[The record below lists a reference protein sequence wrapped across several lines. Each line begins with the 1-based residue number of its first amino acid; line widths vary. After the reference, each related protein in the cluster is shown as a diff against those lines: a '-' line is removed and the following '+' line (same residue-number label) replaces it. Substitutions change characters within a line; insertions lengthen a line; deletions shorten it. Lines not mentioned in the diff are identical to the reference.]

1 MQFITEQFQ
10 RERELRKTT
19 FPFPMTSIPRSYSK
33 PRGWGHNPDRNSARR
48 LRSASP
54 RWPHSSGSRPAAS
67 ALNINTAPRFFLERN
82 CLPAGTPTA
91 ATRPQPGRP
100 LLFLHPGHG
109 FELLAFPAAPR
120 RAPLLGG
127 GRLAADGG
135 RAFEEGLHG
144 CGCDRPSSSPS
155 PRLRAAVKPSASQRA
170 QAHRRAHPAT
180 TSRQAAAT
188 QGEAE
193 PLPPAES
200 QSQRPTRRSG
210 RAAGSAAHTPL
221 SEDRE
226 VRARSAMLAPPLGA
240 GPGGWQLLLLAG
252 LSKCCFSN
260 KKRVK
265 KERERNR
272 NRAAPKASGGGGLF
286 CQDAGAV
293 AWPRGGWAAPWGE
306 SSEEE
311 PRKPESAPVPA
322 LPRLHRARTAA
333 AARAWAVPRCYESSS
348 PRCTKRGLYGPKL
361 PVNRRGIFFSISITS
376 R

>member
-33 PRGWGHNPDRNSARR
+33 PRGWGHNPNRNSARR

-135 RAFEEGLHG
+135 RAFEEGLHGYGYG

-252 LSKCCFSN
+252 LSKCRFSN
-260 KKRVK
+260 KKKIK
-265 KERERNR
+265 KRKKQKPCSAESKRRGGPFLSGCGSCCVAPGRLSCAVRGELWRGT
-272 NRAAPKASGGGGLF
+272 PKAGVCPSARPAPAASRSYGSRCSGLSRPSLLWEQLPQVYKAGLI
-286 CQDAGAV
+286 
-293 AWPRGGWAAPWGE
+293 WAKVTG
-306 SSEEE
+306 
-311 PRKPESAPVPA
+311 
-322 LPRLHRARTAA
+322 
-333 AARAWAVPRCYESSS
+333 
-348 PRCTKRGLYGPKL
+348 
-361 PVNRRGIFFSISITS
+361 
-376 R
+376 

>member
-1 MQFITEQFQ
+1 
-10 RERELRKTT
+10 
-19 FPFPMTSIPRSYSK
+19 MTSIPRSYSK
-33 PRGWGHNPDRNSARR
+33 PRGWGHNPNRNSARR

-54 RWPHSSGSRPAAS
+54 RWPLSSGSRPAAS

-144 CGCDRPSSSPS
+144 CGCDRPSCSSS

-170 QAHRRAHPAT
+170 QAHRRPAT

-210 RAAGSAAHTPL
+210 RAAGSAARTPL

-240 GPGGWQLLLLAG
+240 GPGGWQLLLLAD

-260 KKRVK
+260 KKRLK
-265 KERERNR
+265 KERKKETETVQRR
-272 NRAAPKASGGGGLF
+272 KQAAGGPFLSGCGSCCVAPGRLSCAVRGELWRGTPKA
-286 CQDAGAV
+286 GACPS
-293 AWPRGGWAAPWGE
+293 ARPAPAA
-306 SSEEE
+306 S
-311 PRKPESAPVPA
+311 R
-322 LPRLHRARTAA
+322 
-333 AARAWAVPRCYESSS
+333 
-348 PRCTKRGLYGPKL
+348 LYGSRCSGLSRPSLLWEQL
-361 PVNRRGIFFSISITS
+361 PQVCKAGLIWAKVTG
-376 R
+376 